1 MKRTIRTIG
10 GVACMVT
17 LVACSGGLDMD
28 KVKALISELI
38 TKQVG
43 ASVKSVTCPEQR
55 ETKAGDSFECTAEI
69 DHGKVPVTVTQKD
82 GDGTVSAEL
91 KQAILKVGELEK
103 LIAGNIKESTGD
115 DATVSCGPKFRPS
128 TPNET
133 FDCTAKTPDAD
144 VKIKVTV
151 KDDQGNVRFEAVSDE
166 EEDQE

>member
-10 GVACMVT
+10 GVACMVS
-17 LVACSGGLDMD
+17 LVACSGGLDME
-28 KVKALISELI
+28 KVKALVSELI

-43 ASVKSVTCPEQR
+43 ASVKSVTCPEER

-69 DHGKVPVTVTQKD
+69 DHGKIPVTVTQKD

-91 KQAILKVGELEK
+91 KRAILKVGELEK

-115 DATVSCGPKFRPS
+115 DATVDCGPKFRPS

-133 FDCTAKTPDAD
+133 FDCTASTPDAD
-144 VKIKVTV
+144 LKIKVTV
-151 KDDQGNVRFEAVSDE
+151 QDDQGNVRFAAVADE
-166 EEDQE
+166 GEDQE